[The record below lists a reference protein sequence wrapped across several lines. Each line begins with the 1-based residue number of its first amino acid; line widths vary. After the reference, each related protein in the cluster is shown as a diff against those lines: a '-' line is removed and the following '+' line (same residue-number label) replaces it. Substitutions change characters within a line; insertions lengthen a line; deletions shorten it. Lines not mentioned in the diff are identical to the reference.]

1 MKVLSL
7 PAQSHIE
14 QMFRPKTWDALTR
27 EFEVTANGETS
38 QKSQAEVSQAL
49 ADYDAVLTAWGSPK
63 FERAAI
69 EKAPRLKLIAHTA
82 GSVKGLFSDDTVREV
97 LLPRGISVFSG
108 NDAIAINVA
117 EATLGL
123 MIATSRRWIEH
134 SGYFSSHRKRNS
146 QWPNN
151 SQFLTGATVG
161 LVSASKV
168 ARHVIRVLQPFN
180 CRILVYDPFLPD
192 EAARALGVEKC
203 ELDALFERS
212 DIVSL
217 HAPKLPQTKGMID
230 ATHLARLR
238 DGATFINTSRGD
250 VVDHDALLAECQ
262 SGRIVAALDVTE
274 PEPLPADSGFWN
286 LPNVLLTPH
295 VAGAGRDGYLR
306 LGDATLQ
313 ALRDVQANRSVAG
326 AVPLERWESL
336 A

>member
-7 PAQSHIE
+7 PAHSHIAL
-14 QMFRPKTWDALTR
+14 MFRPERWDELVC
-27 EFEVTANGETS
+27 EFEITTNPNAS
-38 QKSQAEVSQAL
+38 QKTPGEVSGVL
-49 ADYDAVLTAWGSPK
+49 PEYDAVLTGWGSPA
-63 FERAAI
+63 FERTAI
-69 EKAPRLKLIAHTA
+69 EKAPNLKLIAHTA

-97 LLPRGISVFSG
+97 LLPRGIQVFSG
-108 NDAIAINVA
+108 NDAIALNVA
-117 EATLGL
+117 EATIGL
-123 MIATSRRWIEH
+123 MIATARRWIEH
-134 SGYFSSHRKRNS
+134 SKYFGEQRKRNAA
-146 QWPNN
+146 WPNN

-180 CRILVYDPFLPD
+180 CRILVFDPFLSR
-192 EAARALGVEKC
+192 EAARTLGVEKC
-203 ELDALFERS
+203 ELNELFQRS

-217 HAPKLPQTKGMID
+217 HAPKLPQTKGMIG
-230 ATHLARLR
+230 AAQLALLR

-250 VVDHDALLAECQ
+250 VVDHEALLAECR

-274 PEPLPADSGFWN
+274 PEPLPAESPFWK

-295 VAGAGRDGYLR
+295 VAGAGREGYFR

-313 ALRDVQANRSVAG
+313 ALRDVRANRPLAG
-326 AVPLERWESL
+326 AAPLQNWETL